1 MFTMSEEYGLMNIQ
15 EQKILVQLAGN
26 CVPITQRRLAI
37 QSRLSLGGVNKA
49 IKSLIQKK
57 LIDTEY
63 RITQKGYDLLEGKT
77 PKRAII
83 LAAGFGLR
91 MIPINTEIPKGLL
104 EVRGER
110 LIERII
116 RQLHEKGIVKIY
128 VVVGFLKEKY
138 EYLIDLFDVELIVNM
153 SYASKNNLH
162 SLFAARDYLEDAYI
176 IPCDVWVKDNPFK
189 KYELYSWYMVTDSL
203 SRRSP
208 LDITREGFLTTVP
221 SNGREMVGIAF
232 FSKIDAAT
240 LRNEMKILVDDER
253 FDTHFWE
260 DALIMEN
267 SLKIYAHVV
276 SSKDVLEINTFEQLR
291 AADSRSDSL
300 EGSAIRIIADV
311 LKAQIND
318 ITDVT
323 LMKKGMTNRSFYFS
337 CEGNR
342 YIMRI
347 PGEGTDQ
354 LIDRQS
360 EYVVYETIKGH
371 GLCDDTIYFNP
382 DSGYKISRF
391 LDRIRVCDP
400 RNEEDVSR
408 CMKRLRDFHEINLQV
423 PHHFELVDQIEFY
436 ESLWMGEPS
445 IFPDYHLTKERV
457 LALRDYIDSFKIQ
470 RSLTHVDAVPDNF
483 LISESD
489 DSIWLIDWEY
499 AAMQDPH
506 LDLAMFAIYSFYS
519 RKQIDWL
526 IDLYFDG
533 KASNSVRLKIYAY
546 VAMAGLL
553 WSNWSEYK
561 RNLGVEF
568 GEYTVRQYRY
578 AKEFSRIVHKELS
591 DGE

>member
-1 MFTMSEEYGLMNIQ
+1 MFTMSENYGSMNIQ
-15 EQKILVQLAGN
+15 EQKILVQLAEN
-26 CVPITQRRLAI
+26 HVSITQRQLAALSS
-37 QSRLSLGGVNKA
+37 QSLGVVNKA
-49 IKSLIQKK
+49 IRSLIEKE
-57 LIDTEY
+57 LVDTKY
-63 RITQKGYDLLEGKT
+63 RVTQKGYHLLEDKK

-104 EVRGER
+104 EVKGER

-116 RQLHEKGIVKIY
+116 RQLHKKGIFEIY

-138 EYLIDLFDVELIVNM
+138 EYLIDLFGVELIANM

-162 SLFAARDYLEDAYI
+162 SLFAAQDHLEDAYI

-189 KYELYSWYMVTDSL
+189 TYELYSWYMVTDAL

-208 LDITREGFLTTVP
+208 LGITRDGFLIPVP

-232 FSKIDAAT
+232 FSKVDAVT
-240 LRNEMKILVDDER
+240 LRNEMKLLVNDER

-260 DALIMEN
+260 DALILEN
-267 SLKIYAHVV
+267 SLKVLAQVV

-291 AADSRSDSL
+291 AADSHSDSL
-300 EGSAIRIIADV
+300 EGSAIRIIAEV
-311 LKAQIND
+311 LKTQIND
-318 ITDVT
+318 ISDVT

-354 LIDRQS
+354 LINRQA
-360 EYVVYETIKGH
+360 EYVVYETIKDCR
-371 GLCDDTIYFNP
+371 LCDDTIYFNP
-382 DSGYKISRF
+382 ENGYKISRF
-391 LDRIRVCDP
+391 LDKIRVCDP
-400 RNEEDVSR
+400 KNEEDVSR
-408 CMKRLRDFHEINLQV
+408 CMKRLRDFHEIGLQV
-423 PHHFELVDQIEFY
+423 PHHFELEEQIEFY
-436 ESLWMGEPS
+436 ESLWLDRPS

-457 LALRDYIDSFKIQ
+457 LALRDFIDSFQIQ
-470 RSLTHVDAVPDNF
+470 RSLTHIDAVPDNF
-483 LISESD
+483 LMSELD

-506 LDLAMFAIYSFYS
+506 LDLAMFAVYSFYT

-533 KASNSVRLKIYAY
+533 NASNSIRLKIYTY

-578 AKEFSRIVHKELS
+578 AKDFSRIVHKELS
-591 DGE
+591 GGK